1 MRYIDVRSD
10 LLHPGREV
18 EVPQIQYEDQVVQV
32 PIQKQA
38 QFGERGLTFF
48 VVLAIAKRLVDVF
61 LFAIIPVVSKIP

>member
-38 QFGERGLTFF
+38 QFGERGAHFF
-48 VVLAIAKRLVDVF
+48 CGAGDCKTACGCLSICNNTGCF
-61 LFAIIPVVSKIP
+61 